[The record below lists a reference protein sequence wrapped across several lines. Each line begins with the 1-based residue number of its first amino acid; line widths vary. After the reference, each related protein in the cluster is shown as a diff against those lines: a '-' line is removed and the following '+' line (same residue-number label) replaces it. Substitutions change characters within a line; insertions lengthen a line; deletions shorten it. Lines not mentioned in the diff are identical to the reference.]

1 MENLEICKKC
11 GGKCCKKSGCDYLP
25 SDFTDLSF
33 KGLMDKLAEGNIS
46 VVSAIKFEKLLHNGR
61 IYVNPFL
68 YLRARNKNREII
80 DLLSMKTTCSLLTE
94 EGCKYSYEER
104 PSMGKNLIPVD
115 GVRCYPL
122 KSPNI
127 LISEWDSYQKVLSKI
142 VKKMTG
148 LSVEEKLK
156 QDVQNLFCD
165 ILSENFEGIDIRE
178 IRDIQSMLSYLIE
191 VYPNEFDNAF
201 NNVKSKVYT
210 KKV

>member
-33 KGLMDKLAEGNIS
+33 KGILSKLEEGNIS
-46 VVSAIKFEKLLHNGR
+46 VVSAIKFEELHNGR
-61 IYVNPFL
+61 IYANPFL

-94 EGCKYSYEER
+94 KGCKYSYEER
-104 PSMGKNLIPVD
+104 PSMGKNLIPVE
-115 GVRCYPL
+115 GTRCYPL
-122 KSPNI
+122 KNPNV
-127 LISEWDSYQKVLSKI
+127 LLNEWDSYQKVLSKV
-142 VKKMTG
+142 VKKITG
-148 LSVEEKLK
+148 LTVEERLR

-178 IRDIQSMLSYLIE
+178 IMDIKSMLNYLIK
-191 VYPNEFDNAF
+191 VYPNEFDNAV